1 MNNLEVALELATA
14 GIAVFPVAISQDQND
29 NLQKSPACKW
39 KEEASTAEDQIRD
52 WWQGRPNLV
61 PGINLE
67 RAGLFVVDL
76 DRHQNAPDGIAAF
89 RSLRGNHPFPGGPVT
104 ITASGGLHIFF
115 SNPARLTN
123 ARGNLHAG
131 TDVRGVGGLVVAPG
145 STWQG
150 FAWRSHPKRPRLVDV
165 YPNLPVLPDWLQQVV
180 RPPEQPRLKS
190 DFSIRGAA
198 GGLRALCRRVL
209 NACNGER
216 NNVLFW
222 ASCRAREEG
231 GGDFAQA
238 MLLEAGT
245 RAGLSKLEAE
255 RTIRSGFK
263 K

>member
-1 MNNLEVALELATA
+1 MNNFGVALELAAA

-52 WWQGRPNLV
+52 WWQERPNLV
-61 PGINLE
+61 PGIHLGKS
-67 RAGLFVVDL
+67 GLFVLDL
-76 DRHQNAPDGIAAF
+76 DRHKDAPDGIAAF
-89 RSLRGNHPFPGGPVT
+89 RFLRGDHPFPGGPVT

-123 ARGNLHAG
+123 ARGNLPAG

-150 FAWRSHPKRPRLVDV
+150 FGWRSHPKRPRLVDV
-165 YPNLPVLPDWLQQVV
+165 YPNLPALPDWLLQVI
-180 RPPEQPRLKS
+180 RPPEQPRPRP
-190 DFSIRGAA
+190 DFSFRGTAS
-198 GGLRALCRRVL
+198 GLRALCSRVL
-209 NACNGER
+209 NSCVGER

-222 ASCRAREEG
+222 ASCRACEEG
-231 GGDFAQA
+231 GGEFAQA

-255 RTIRSGFK
+255 RTVRSGFK